1 MRVAD
6 SYQASGMAAEARRAF
21 EAESSGKTL
30 GTEGHHDEY
39 RGTYGASWTKQVP
52 AHALPRAVRVA
63 VRSV

>member
-1 MRVAD
+1 
-6 SYQASGMAAEARRAF
+6 MAAEARRAF